1 MHISKIVF
9 FGFLSYIS
17 LIYLSDVSLK
27 MRSDVTQS
35 ISREPTFSL
44 KSLGFSF
51 HFECFTKSYVAVSKL
66 LVLYFPV
73 SGI

>member
-1 MHISKIVF
+1 
-9 FGFLSYIS
+9 
-17 LIYLSDVSLK
+17 

>member
-1 MHISKIVF
+1 
-9 FGFLSYIS
+9 
-17 LIYLSDVSLK
+17 

-51 HFECFTKSYVAVSKL
+51 HFECFTKSCVAVNKPL
-66 LVLYFPV
+66 FLYFPV
-73 SGI
+73 GGI